1 MQLALAKNTDPSAL
15 FDVTLEFLRDAIGHH
30 GKDRIALVSSFGA
43 DAAILLHM
51 IAQICPDLPI
61 LFINTG
67 KLFGETLSYRDRL
80 IQRLGLTGLRT
91 IGPSAEVQ
99 AKSDPVGDLWLKSP
113 DQCCTFRKV
122 QPLGD
127 ALAPYD
133 AWINGRKRFQSLTR
147 SSLEPIEQAD
157 GKTKYNPLVH
167 WTPADINAYFALY
180 DLEPHPLVADGYPSI
195 GCMTCSDR
203 VSEGEDSRAGRWRGQ
218 DKVECGIHLTAPPTI
233 RDE

>member
-1 MQLALAKNTDPSAL
+1 MQLALVKNTDPIAH
-15 FDVTLEFLRDAIGHH
+15 FDETQIFLRDAIARH

-51 IAQICPDLPI
+51 IAQIYPELPI

-80 IQRLGLTGLRT
+80 INRLGLTGLRT
-91 IGPSAEVQ
+91 IGTTEEAQ
-99 AKSDPVGDLWLKSP
+99 AKADPDGDLWLKSP
-113 DQCCTFRKV
+113 DQCCAFRKV

-147 SSLEPIEQAD
+147 SSLEPVEQAD

-167 WTPADINAYFALY
+167 WTPADIEAYFALH

-195 GCMTCSDR
+195 GCMPCSDR

-218 DKVECGIHLTAPPTI
+218 DKVECGIHLGAPPTI

>member
-1 MQLALAKNTDPSAL
+1 MQMALNKSADPTAL
-15 FDVTLEFLRDAIGHH
+15 FDETSAFLREAIGRH
-30 GKDRIALVSSFGA
+30 GKERIALVSSFGA

-51 IAQICPDLPI
+51 IAGICPDLPI

-80 IQRLGLTGLRT
+80 IKHLGLTGLRT
-91 IGPSAEVQ
+91 IGPNAQAQ
-99 AKSDPVGDLWLKSP
+99 AKSDPEGDLWLKSP
-113 DQCCTFRKV
+113 DQCCAFRKV
-122 QPLGD
+122 QPLAE

-167 WTPADINAYFALY
+167 WSPADISAYFALH

-195 GCMTCSDR
+195 GCMPCSDR

-218 DKVECGIHLTAPPTI
+218 DKVECGIHLGAPPTI